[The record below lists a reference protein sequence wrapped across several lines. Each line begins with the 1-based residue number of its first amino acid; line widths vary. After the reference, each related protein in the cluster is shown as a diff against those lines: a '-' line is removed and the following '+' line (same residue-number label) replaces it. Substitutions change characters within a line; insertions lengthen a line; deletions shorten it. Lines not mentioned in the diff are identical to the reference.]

1 MPARPQLRLA
11 TRGSPLALW
20 QARRVAGMLADR
32 AQRDASAV
40 AEVTLVIVETAGDRN
55 TVAPLHALGGQ
66 GVFVKEVQAAVLRGE
81 ADAAVH
87 SAKDLPASPDLSP
100 EGLMLAAFPERADP
114 SDLLVGGHWD
124 TLPPGATVAT
134 GSVRRR
140 TQLANLRPDLT
151 YTGLRGN
158 IGTRLASV
166 GQGDVVALI
175 VAKAAVDRL
184 GWEPPDGVDTE
195 VLDRMLIVPQVG
207 QGALAVE
214 CRTDDGATRAQLSA
228 IDDAVVRRTVSAE
241 RAYLAALG
249 GGCTLPVGAYAEV
262 ASDEP
267 GSDVEL
273 TAILASEDGRVV
285 LRHTARGNDP
295 ERLGADVARYLLDDC
310 GGAALGS
317 WGDGEGTAE
326 AVP

>member
-1 MPARPQLRLA
+1 
-11 TRGSPLALW
+11 
-20 QARRVAGMLADR
+20 MLAH
-32 AQRDASAV
+32 RDASA
-40 AEVTLVIVETAGDRN
+40 AAGVTLVIVETTGDRN
-55 TVAPLHALGGQ
+55 TDVPLHTLGGQ

-87 SAKDLPASPDLSP
+87 SAKDLPAAPDLAP
-100 EGLMLAAFPERADP
+100 EGLVLAAFPERADP
-114 SDLLVGGHWD
+114 RDLLVGGHWD

-151 YTGLRGN
+151 FTGLRGN
-158 IGTRLASV
+158 METRLATA
-166 GQGDVVALI
+166 GRRGVVAVI
-175 VAKAAVDRL
+175 VAKAATDRL

-195 VLDRMLIVPQVG
+195 VLDRGLMVPQVA

-214 CRTDDGATRAQLSA
+214 CRTDDRSTRVRLSA
-228 IDDAVVRRTVSAE
+228 IDDAVVRRTVTAE

-249 GGCTLPVGAYAEV
+249 GGCTLPVGAYAEPV
-262 ASDEP
+262 SDQP

-285 LRHTARGNDP
+285 LRHTARGDDP
-295 ERLGADVARYLLDDC
+295 ELLGADVARYLLDDC
-310 GGAALGS
+310 GGTALGS
-317 WGDGEGTAE
+317 WGDGEIEGTAG

>member
-1 MPARPQLRLA
+1 
-11 TRGSPLALW
+11 
-20 QARRVAGMLADR
+20 MLADR
-32 AQRDASAV
+32 AHEDAST
-40 AEVTLVIVETAGDRN
+40 AEVTLVMVETTGDRN
-55 TVAPLHALGGQ
+55 TDVPLHALGGQ

-100 EGLMLAAFPERADP
+100 EGLVLAAFPERADP
-114 SDLLVGGHWD
+114 RDLLVGGHWD
-124 TLPPGATVAT
+124 TLPTGATVAT

-158 IGTRLASV
+158 MGTRLAAV

-184 GWEPPDGVDTE
+184 GWEPPEGVDTE
-195 VLDRMLIVPQVG
+195 VLDRMLMVPQVG

-214 CRTDDGATRAQLSA
+214 CRTDDGATRARLSA
-228 IDDAVVRRTVSAE
+228 IDDAAVRRAVTAE

-249 GGCTLPVGAYAEV
+249 GGCTLPVGAYAEEV
-262 ASDEP
+262 S
-267 GSDVEL
+267 GSSGSGIEL

-285 LRHTARGNDP
+285 LRHTERGTDP
-295 ERLGADVARYLLDDC
+295 EQLGADVARYLLDDC

-317 WGDGEGTAE
+317 WGDEEGEGSAE
-326 AVP
+326 ADP

>member
-1 MPARPQLRLA
+1 ML
-11 TRGSPLALW
+11 TDGDGSD
-20 QARRVAGMLADR
+20 GGG
-32 AQRDASAV
+32 
-40 AEVTLVIVETAGDRN
+40 VTLVIVETTGDRN
-55 TVAPLHALGGQ
+55 TSVPLHTLGGQ
-66 GVFVKEVQAAVLRGE
+66 GVFVKEVQAAVLRGD

-87 SAKDLPASPDLSP
+87 SAKDLPAAPELSAQ
-100 EGLMLAAFPERADP
+100 GLVLAAFPERADP
-114 SDLLVGGHWD
+114 RDLLVGGHWD

-151 YTGLRGN
+151 YTDLRGN
-158 IGTRLASV
+158 MATRLAAA
-166 GQGDVVALI
+166 GRRDVVAVI
-175 VAKAAVDRL
+175 VAQAAVDRL

-195 VLDRMLIVPQVG
+195 VLDRMLMVPQVG

-214 CRTDDGATRAQLSA
+214 CRSDDEATRARLSA
-228 IDDAVVRRTVSAE
+228 IDDAPLRRAVTAE

-249 GGCTLPVGAYAEV
+249 GGCTLPVGAYAELV
-262 ASDEP
+262 SDDP

-285 LRHTARGNDP
+285 LRHTAAGNDP
-295 ERLGADVARYLLDDC
+295 ERLGADVARYLLVD
-310 GGAALGS
+310 GGGTALGS
-317 WGDGEGTAE
+317 WGDDEGTAE

>member
-1 MPARPQLRLA
+1 
-11 TRGSPLALW
+11 
-20 QARRVAGMLADR
+20 MLAEGDGS
-32 AQRDASAV
+32 DA
-40 AEVTLVIVETAGDRN
+40 AEVTLVIVETTGDRHT
-55 TVAPLHALGGQ
+55 TVPLHTLGGQ

-87 SAKDLPASPDLSP
+87 SAKDLPAAPELSA
-100 EGLMLAAFPERADP
+100 EGLVLAAFPERADP
-114 SDLLVGGHWD
+114 RDLLVGGHWD

-151 YTGLRGN
+151 YTDLRGN
-158 IGTRLASV
+158 MATRLATA
-166 GQGDVVALI
+166 GRRDVVAVI
-175 VAKAAVDRL
+175 VAQAAVDRL

-195 VLDRMLIVPQVG
+195 VLDRMLMVPQVG

-214 CRTDDGATRAQLSA
+214 CRTDDEATRARLSA
-228 IDDAVVRRTVSAE
+228 IDDAAVRRAVTAE

-249 GGCTLPVGAYAEV
+249 GGCTLPVGAYAELV
-262 ASDEP
+262 SDHP

-285 LRHTARGNDP
+285 LRHTAAGNDP
-295 ERLGADVARYLLDDC
+295 EQLGADVARYLLVDC
-310 GGAALGS
+310 GGTALGS

>member
-1 MPARPQLRLA
+1 
-11 TRGSPLALW
+11 
-20 QARRVAGMLADR
+20 MLADR
-32 AQRDASAV
+32 GASDA
-40 AEVTLVIVETAGDRN
+40 AEVTLVIVETTGDRN
-55 TVAPLHALGGQ
+55 ADAPLHALGGQ

-87 SAKDLPASPDLSP
+87 SAKDLPAAPDLAP
-100 EGLMLAAFPERADP
+100 EGLVLAAFPERADP
-114 SDLLVGGHWD
+114 RDLLVGGHWD

-151 YTGLRGN
+151 YAGLRGN
-158 IGTRLASV
+158 METRLARV
-166 GQGDVVALI
+166 GRRDVVAVI

-184 GWEPPDGVDTE
+184 GWEPPDGVDSE
-195 VLDRMLIVPQVG
+195 VLDRMLMVPQVG

-214 CRTDDGATRAQLSA
+214 CRTDDRSTRARLSA
-228 IDDAVVRRTVSAE
+228 IDDAVLRRTVTAE

-249 GGCTLPVGAYAEV
+249 GGCTLPVGAYAEPV
-262 ASDEP
+262 SDEP

-285 LRHTARGNDP
+285 LRHAARGNDP
-295 ERLGADVARYLLDDC
+295 ERLGADVARYLLHDC
-310 GGAALGS
+310 GGTSLGS
-317 WGDGEGTAE
+317 WGDGDRAE

>member
-1 MPARPQLRLA
+1 
-11 TRGSPLALW
+11 
-20 QARRVAGMLADR
+20 MLADR
-32 AQRDASAV
+32 GASDA
-40 AEVTLVIVETAGDRN
+40 AEVTLVIVETTGDRN
-55 TVAPLHALGGQ
+55 ADAPLHALGGQ

-87 SAKDLPASPDLSP
+87 SAKDLPAAPDLAP
-100 EGLMLAAFPERADP
+100 EGLVLAAFPERADP
-114 SDLLVGGHWD
+114 RDLLVGGHWD

-158 IGTRLASV
+158 METRLARV
-166 GQGDVVALI
+166 GRRDVVAVI

-184 GWEPPDGVDTE
+184 GWEPPDGVDSE
-195 VLDRMLIVPQVG
+195 VLDRMLVVPQVG

-214 CRTDDGATRAQLSA
+214 CRTDDRSTRARLSA
-228 IDDAVVRRTVSAE
+228 IDDAVLRRTVTAE

-249 GGCTLPVGAYAEV
+249 GGCTLPVGAYAEPV
-262 ASDEP
+262 SDEP

-285 LRHTARGNDP
+285 LRHAARGNDP
-295 ERLGADVARYLLDDC
+295 ERLGADVARYLLHDC

-317 WGDGEGTAE
+317 WGDGDRAE

>member
-1 MPARPQLRLA
+1 
-11 TRGSPLALW
+11 
-20 QARRVAGMLADR
+20 MLA
-32 AQRDASAV
+32 ARDPSA
-40 AEVTLVIVETAGDRN
+40 AAGVTLVIVETTGDRN

-66 GVFVKEVQAAVLRGE
+66 GAFVKEVQTAVLRGE

-87 SAKDLPASPDLSP
+87 SAKDLPAAPGLAP
-100 EGLMLAAFPERADP
+100 EGLVLAAFPERADP
-114 SDLLVGGHWD
+114 RDLLVGGQWD

-158 IGTRLASV
+158 MEKRLAAV
-166 GQGDVVALI
+166 GRGGVVAVI

-195 VLDRMLIVPQVG
+195 VLDPILMVPQVG
-207 QGALAVE
+207 QGALAIE
-214 CRTDDGATRAQLSA
+214 CRSDDRATRERLSA
-228 IDDAVVRRTVSAE
+228 IDDAVVRRTVTAE
-241 RAYLAALG
+241 RSYLAELG

-262 ASDEP
+262 VSDEARSDQP
-267 GSDVEL
+267 GSEIEL

-285 LRHTARGNDP
+285 LRHSARGDDP
-295 ERLGADVARYLLDDC
+295 ERLGAEVARYLVDDC
-310 GGAALGS
+310 GGSALGS